1 MARKPG
7 SDERQTDF
15 FGAAVVTPEKT
26 RDIPAPKLLP
36 PSPAP
41 PTPAASIPITP
52 KAKPEPAAV
61 NLDIPEADDI
71 EAELARMSPAEVRTL
86 VATLPDTMLAQLT
99 LATIR
104 QLRRRLE
111 RNSRH
116 AGGKTSN
123 TVLDR
128 AAQQLIAELGGQ
140 NDEYDS

>member
-15 FGAAVVTPEKT
+15 FGAPVVTPEKT
-26 RDIPAPKLLP
+26 RNTPAPK
-36 PSPAP
+36 PAP
-41 PTPAASIPITP
+41 SLALP
-52 KAKPEPAAV
+52 KPAAV
-61 NLDIPEADDI
+61 TPISAKAEPGPAVTNLDIPEADDI

-86 VATLPDTMLAQLT
+86 VATLPDAVLAQLT

-140 NDEYDS
+140 NDEYDF